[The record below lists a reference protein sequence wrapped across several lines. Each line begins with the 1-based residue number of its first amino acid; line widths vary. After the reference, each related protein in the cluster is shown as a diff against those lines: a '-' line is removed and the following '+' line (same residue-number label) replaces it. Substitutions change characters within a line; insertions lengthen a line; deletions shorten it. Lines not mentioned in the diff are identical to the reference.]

1 MNATIVSIVDDVNS
15 VRLAVGSLIRS
26 FGFPTFTFASAHD
39 FLQSPQLANTGCLI
53 TDVQMPGMNG
63 IELQRVILERGR
75 RLPIIFLTAFP
86 EESTRKRA
94 LDAGAL
100 AFLNKPFDIKN
111 LMSLVNAAM
120 RTGEQT

>member
-1 MNATIVSIVDDVNS
+1 VNKPVVSVVDDDNS

-26 FGFPTFTFASAHD
+26 FGFTTFTFASAD
-39 FLQSPQLANTGCLI
+39 EFLQSPQLAHTGCLI

-75 RLPIIFLTAFP
+75 RVPIIFVTAFP
-86 EESTRKRA
+86 EESARKRA

-100 AFLNKPFDIKN
+100 AFLTKPFDIKN
-111 LMSLVNAAM
+111 LISLVSAAM
-120 RTGEQT
+120 RPAEQT

>member
-1 MNATIVSIVDDVNS
+1 MNDPVVSIVDDDNS
-15 VRLAVGSLIRS
+15 VRLAVGSLLRS
-26 FGFPTFTFASAHD
+26 FGFTTFTFSSAGD

-75 RLPIIFLTAFP
+75 RVPIIFLTAFP

-100 AFLNKPFDIKN
+100 AFLTKPFDIKN

-120 RTGEQT
+120 RPAEQA